1 MSSCYLDA
9 SALVKLVTHETVT
22 AKLRAHLDRYA
33 GRSTSRLAAVE
44 VPRALARK
52 GPASH
57 ASADESWQQI
67 LERLLIV
74 ELNAEIAQTASLL
87 EPRLLRSLDAVH
99 LASAISLGD
108 ELEAFITYDLRLA
121 DAARGAGLTVL
132 APA

>member
-1 MSSCYLDA
+1 MNSCYLDA
-9 SALVKLVTHETVT
+9 SALVKLVTDETET
-22 AKLRAHLDRYA
+22 ATLRAHLGRYA

-52 GPASH
+52 GP
-57 ASADESWQQI
+57 
-67 LERLLIV
+67 
-74 ELNAEIAQTASLL
+74 ASLL

-108 ELEAFITYDLRLA
+108 ELEVFITYDLRLA